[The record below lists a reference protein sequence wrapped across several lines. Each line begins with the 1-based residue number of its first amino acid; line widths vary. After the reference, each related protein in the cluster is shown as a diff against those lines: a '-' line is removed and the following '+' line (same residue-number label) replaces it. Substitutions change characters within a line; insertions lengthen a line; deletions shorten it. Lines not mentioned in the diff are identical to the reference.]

1 MNAGW
6 DVSLWD
12 EGTWDQ
18 SLVAIGG
25 HFGYDEKKRKK
36 RWNAELTN
44 ETQRKRKLRVE
55 LYGLPPEAR
64 ETITTAPA
72 ATIAR
77 AAITQ
82 IDYEALMNQ
91 VKVLKR
97 RLAIEQDE
105 IEQDESEIEMLL
117 L

>member
-1 MNAGW
+1 MSAGW

-18 SLVAIGG
+18 PLVSIGG
-25 HFGYDEKKRKK
+25 HFGYDEKKRDKL
-36 RWNAELTN
+36 WNAEQKN
-44 ETQRKRKLRVE
+44 ERQRKRKLRAE
-55 LYGLPPEAR
+55 LFGLPPEVR
-64 ETITTAPA
+64 ETITTSPA

-82 IDYEALMNQ
+82 IDYETLLHQ
-91 VKVLKR
+91 VQVLKR
-97 RLAIEQDE
+97 RVDM
-105 IEQDESEIEMLL
+105 EQDESEIEMLL